1 MIADIGT
8 KALSPAIFIRLR
20 DYLLGHTTLPQFLDY
35 IQEHAPH
42 FLNKGSDKHP
52 TVTSPA

>member
-8 KALSPAIFIRLR
+8 RALSPATFTRLR

-35 IQEHAPH
+35 IHEHAPH
-42 FLNKGSDKHP
+42 FLTKGSDQHT